1 MDQREKMNVITIL
14 KIGPINIYVNF
25 FSNIEPT
32 SNCIFNVTHHFLFL
46 FILGLSP
53 QHSNQMG
60 PDPFCWVDGFSNIYL
75 DYLLFRILHIPLY

>member
-32 SNCIFNVTHHFLFL
+32 PN
-46 FILGLSP
+46 GL
-53 QHSNQMG
+53 QKACG
-60 PDPFCWVDGFSNIYL
+60 PRPEPVL
-75 DYLLFRILHIPLY
+75 